1 MKCVLGD
8 GVMNILFVQQWN
20 VNREKEADYLAFI
33 VEKYFP
39 GVVALGLKIVGGYYV
54 EVGAGPG
61 TVGVLSAESL
71 EVVNEA
77 VVSPAFRQLTN
88 ELSFFIS
95 DRQASLGISTGRV
108 SEAEY
113 SIQEGVWKWN
123 HYYNVQP
130 QKKNDYKQFI
140 KQLTEAFA
148 QIDYVELTQEWHM
161 LYGGRG
167 DYLLEMTF
175 KDPVDIARL
184 LNNQQFRELE
194 KLVKKDLISN
204 YSSRIMRST
213 EKFDKPRWIT
223 L

>member
-1 MKCVLGD
+1 
-8 GVMNILFVQQWN
+8 MNILLAQQWN

-77 VVSPAFRQLTN
+77 VVSLAFRQLTN

-95 DRQASLGISTGRV
+95 DRQASLGVSTGRV

-194 KLVKKDLISN
+194 KLIKKGLISN
-204 YSSRIMRST
+204 YSSRIMRSGGDD
-213 EKFDKPRWIT
+213 DKKIFGSA
-223 L
+223 

>member
-1 MKCVLGD
+1 MECFLGD
-8 GVMNILFVQQWN
+8 GVMNILFAQQWN
-20 VNREKEADYLAFI
+20 VNRDKEADYLAFI

-61 TVGVLSAESL
+61 TVGVLSSDSL

-113 SIQEGVWKWN
+113 TIQEGVWKWN
-123 HYYNVQP
+123 HYYNVRP

-140 KQLTEAFA
+140 KQLAEAFA

-194 KLVKKDLISN
+194 KLVKKDLITN

>member
-1 MKCVLGD
+1 
-8 GVMNILFVQQWN
+8 MNILFAQQWN
-20 VNREKEADYLAFI
+20 VNRDKEADYLAFI

-61 TVGVLSAESL
+61 TVGVLSSDSL

-113 SIQEGVWKWN
+113 TIQEGVWKWN
-123 HYYNVQP
+123 HYYNVRS
-130 QKKNDYKQFI
+130 QKKNNYKQFI
-140 KQLTEAFA
+140 KQLAEAFA

-194 KLVKKDLISN
+194 KLVKKDLITN